1 MAQPSAFAS
10 IAGALKIAVALLRD
24 SGTQFLL
31 GGSLAAWARGAM
43 ETQNDLDLMVRPQDA
58 ERALAALAAGG
69 MRTERPPEEW
79 LYKAWHDD
87 VLIDIIFQPAG
98 LELDDEVFARADDLS
113 VAAVRTPVM
122 ALEDV
127 LVTKLCALDE
137 HSLDYSQLVGI
148 ARATREQIDFRSLA
162 ARTAHTP
169 YASAFFALVRELGIA
184 PGLGTAE
191 SEPTRRVRVVPAAP
205 R

>member
-1 MAQPSAFAS
+1 
-10 IAGALKIAVALLRD
+10 
-24 SGTQFLL
+24 
-31 GGSLAAWARGAM
+31 
-43 ETQNDLDLMVRPQDA
+43 
-58 ERALAALAAGG
+58 
-69 MRTERPPEEW
+69 
-79 LYKAWHDD
+79 
-87 VLIDIIFQPAG
+87 
-98 LELDDEVFARADDLS
+98 
-113 VAAVRTPVM
+113 M